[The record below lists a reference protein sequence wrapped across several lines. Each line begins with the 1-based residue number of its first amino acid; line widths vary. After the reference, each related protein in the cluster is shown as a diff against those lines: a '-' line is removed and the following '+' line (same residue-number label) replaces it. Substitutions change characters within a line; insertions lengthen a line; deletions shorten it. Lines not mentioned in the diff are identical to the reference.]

1 MRLFFPL
8 FIIFCAVAT
17 PIFAGGIKGTV
28 KNESGQAL
36 EFATI
41 FVKETGSGTTTNI
54 EGYFELRL
62 PPGDYTVIFQY
73 LGYEAKVEKVAI
85 GEMMKDLD
93 IVLKGQTLELKQV
106 DVIEG
111 REDPAYTV
119 MRKAIAKASYH
130 RQQIET
136 YSAQVYMKGSGRLK
150 SSPFFLRK
158 VLKEE
163 GIDSSFAFVSESVS
177 KVEYSRP
184 NKFKETVISIRKQG
198 DDNSTSPNQYIVNS
212 FYQPEIAEA
221 ISPLSPQ
228 AFAYYKFKLEGYFV
242 DRGYGINQIRV
253 IPRSRGENVFEGTIY
268 IVEDWWAI
276 HSLSLKTYKLGI
288 EFQVN
293 QVYAPIDGKA
303 WLPVSHKF
311 DVDGKILGFNFEYNY
326 LATASNYKIT
336 LNPDL
341 PADVMVIDEKL
352 DKELAKEVEKRRKED
367 AKVGDIYDKL
377 SSGKELTRKDLRKMM
392 KDYEKEEK
400 KKAKDEHTQSKPDSV
415 KVNDPFAFEE
425 RSFSVDSMAYKR
437 DSSYWDEIR
446 PIPLTTYEVK
456 GYHVADSTAIA
467 EAKERQRIEA
477 GEDEGDVKNDQKKKK
492 KKTNGFSLGDLVV
505 GGSYKVGKNQQLSFQ
520 PLASNF
526 FFNPVEGYS
535 LHSEIAYRITNST
548 PRTDHSVTIGSDGSS
563 SETTS
568 RPTPSSRRF
577 EIGITP
583 RYAFARET
591 LTAKGRISY
600 SYGPRFHRGRF
611 DIDGGRYIFQYNS
624 EKPISELVNT
634 YLNLIEERNYIR
646 LYEKDYLHVNF
657 DKQLQENWRILA
669 GAEWAKRYTLE
680 NNTTQTWFNRGDR
693 AYDSNVPAND
703 EINYPLPETEKALLF
718 NIGIETR
725 PWQKYRTYNGH
736 TQVIE
741 NTSPTFTLQYRK
753 GLPGILGSEVNYDL
767 LDFTYRHKFNV
778 GARGKMDVKVNSG
791 IFLNNEKVGFA
802 DYKHFNGNRIVLV
815 TADPV
820 GSFRLLDY
828 YRYSTAD
835 KYVSAHAHY
844 QFRKF
849 LFTQIPEVWLLG
861 IKENLFVNYLATP
874 TSKNY
879 VEVGYSIDNIFKIL
893 RLEGAVSFYNGK
905 YQDWGILI
913 GIASNLGFVSFD

>member
-1 MRLFFPL
+1 MKLYFPL
-8 FIIFCAVAT
+8 FLFFCAFAV
-17 PIFAGGIKGTV
+17 PSFAGGIKGSV

-73 LGYEAKVEKVAI
+73 LGYEAKVEKIAI
-85 GEMMKDLD
+85 GEMMKDID
-93 IVLKGQTLELKQV
+93 IVLKAQTLELKQV

-130 RQQIET
+130 RQQIDT
-136 YSAQVYMKGSGRLK
+136 YSAQVYIKGSGRLK
-150 SSPFFLRK
+150 NSPFFLRK
-158 VLKEE
+158 MLKEE

-177 KVEYSRP
+177 KIEYTRP

-198 DDNSTSPNQYIVNS
+198 DDNSTSPNSYIFNS

-228 AFAYYKFKLEGYFV
+228 AFAYYKFKLDGYFV
-242 DRGYGINQIRV
+242 DRGYGVNQIRV

-268 IVEDWWAI
+268 IVEDWWSI

-400 KKAKDEHTQSKPDSV
+400 NKAKEEHAQSKPDSV
-415 KVNDPFAFEE
+415 KVNDPFALEE

-437 DSSYWDEIR
+437 DSSYWEEIR
-446 PIPLTTYEVK
+446 PIPLTQYEVK

-467 EAKERQRIEA
+467 EAKERERIDA
-477 GEDEGDVKNDQKKKK
+477 GEEEGDVKNDQKKKK
-492 KKTNGFSLGDLVV
+492 KTNGFSIGDLVV

-520 PLASNF
+520 PLASNL
-526 FFNPVEGYS
+526 FFNPVEGFS
-535 LHSEIAYRITNST
+535 LHSEIAYRITDSR
-548 PRTDHSVTIGSDGSS
+548 PRTDHSVTIGSDGNA
-563 SETTS
+563 SETNS

-600 SYGPRFHRGRF
+600 YYGPRFHRSRF

-624 EKPISELVNT
+624 EKPISELINT

-646 LYEKDYLHVNF
+646 LYEKDYLHLNF
-657 DKQLQENWRILA
+657 DHQLQENWRIMA

-693 AYDSNVPAND
+693 AYDSNIPAND
-703 EINYPLPETEKALLF
+703 EVSYPFPDTEKALLF
-718 NIGIETR
+718 NIGVETR
-725 PWQKYRTYNGH
+725 PWQKYRTYNGR

-753 GLPGILGSEVNYDL
+753 GLPGILGSDVNYDL
-767 LDFTYRHKFNV
+767 LDFTYRHKFNI

-791 IFLNNEKVGFA
+791 IFLNDEKVGFA

-879 VEVGYSIDNIFKIL
+879 VELGYSIDNIFKIF

-905 YQDWGILI
+905 YQDWGVLI